1 MDLTI
6 DELLDSVASALG
18 LEDVA
23 ILTNGGRKVVLS
35 ATLAG
40 ASAIAKIVPIPAGPQ
55 GLIAIE
61 RSHHEVE
68 VLAAVDLPAVVES
81 SADNDP
87 SAEEDPRLVH
97 RVQRPGDLIADRY
110 VVAVFLDLPL
120 GEPDV

>member
-87 SAEEDPRLVH
+87 SAEEDP
-97 RVQRPGDLIADRY
+97 QAISSPTATS
-110 VVAVFLDLPL
+110 
-120 GEPDV
+120 